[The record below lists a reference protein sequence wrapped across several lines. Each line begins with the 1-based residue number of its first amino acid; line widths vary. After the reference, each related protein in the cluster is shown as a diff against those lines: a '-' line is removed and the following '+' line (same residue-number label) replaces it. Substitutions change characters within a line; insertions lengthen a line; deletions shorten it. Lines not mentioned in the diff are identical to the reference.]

1 MVTSVHEKGNL
12 DLADIP
18 KIYESRAPGTLRHHA
33 FASSHSELKRRST
46 VTLPDLSSSSPAQ
59 RKTEHADCEKQKAHL
74 SWQDYHEYDDIIILD
89 TNPSYSPSST
99 LARKSNRG
107 DSSTVNPQVVSTET
121 SQEEPDGIQMK
132 SPADHIQSTRY
143 RSPSHHS
150 SESSTDVSKRLSHLL
165 NPDQMEYLIDMLIQ
179 GKNSLAPEQESTP
192 AGTTPPLRPPKPAQ
206 QHSATPEFSS
216 LLAKFQ
222 KHPSQMSLSTGV
234 ESDLLIKLAG
244 IRINLQCP
252 LFFYS

>member
-1 MVTSVHEKGNL
+1 MHEKGNL

-33 FASSHSELKRRST
+33 FASSDSESKRQST
-46 VTLPDLSSSSPAQ
+46 VTLPDLSSSSPAR
-59 RKTEHADCEKQKAHL
+59 RKTENADREKQKAHL

-89 TNPSYSPSST
+89 PNPSYSPSST
-99 LARKSNRG
+99 LARKSNRE

-150 SESSTDVSKRLSHLL
+150 SESSADVSKRLSHLL
-165 NPDQMEYLIDMLIQ
+165 NPDQMEYLIDMLRMTIATQPQKGNSPSPVEQEATARSTPPPPPPRQ
-179 GKNSLAPEQESTP
+179 GANYKWQSISRKALESSSLAKLQEH
-192 AGTTPPLRPPKPAQ
+192 PLQR
-206 QHSATPEFSS
+206 S
-216 LLAKFQ
+216 LF
-222 KHPSQMSLSTGV
+222 TGNY
-234 ESDLLIKLAG
+234 KL
-244 IRINLQCP
+244 
-252 LFFYS
+252 Y